1 MAEQSQKE
9 FLMQVNF
16 YATFRPIVGGK
27 TVDFDLPPGATP
39 AQLLQAVI
47 SAYPGLQPQLLDEE
61 GKLFNHVHIFINGRD
76 VQYLP
81 LALETPLGPQDKVD
95 IFPPVGGGCR

>member
-1 MAEQSQKE
+1 
-9 FLMQVNF
+9 
-16 YATFRPIVGGK
+16 
-27 TVDFDLPPGATP
+27 
-39 AQLLQAVI
+39 
-47 SAYPGLQPQLLDEE
+47 
-61 GKLFNHVHIFINGRD
+61 